1 MLSKTLDKKVLLST
15 LWIFVTFNYVY
26 CDVFTLFY
34 SEDLKNFLA
43 GKVGDTVIDQNFLL
57 IFSII
62 LEIPI
67 LMILVT
73 RILNHKFNRI
83 LNICAGFI
91 MTLVQAGSLYGL
103 LSPTKHFIFFSIIE
117 ISTTAIIVWLALKWT
132 SAEIEKNSKT
142 ATNG

>member
-34 SEDLKNFLA
+34 SEDLKNFIA

-57 IFSII
+57 AFSII

-67 LMILVT
+67 AMILLT

-83 LNICAGFI
+83 LNICAGCLL
-91 MTLVQAGSLYGL
+91 TLVQAGTFYGG
-103 LSPTKHFIFFSIIE
+103 SHTKHYIFFSIIE
-117 ISTTAIIVWLALKWT
+117 ITTTILIAWIALKWK
-132 SAEIEKNSKT
+132 SVEVEKKW
-142 ATNG
+142 